1 MSTKDATQKAI
12 TQVTTNL
19 VRLSYA
25 SIWKASSVEEGQ
37 DAKYSSAILIPKSDT
52 VTLDKIEAA
61 VDHLKAEAAKK
72 FGGKTGKLPP
82 RFKLPLRDGDEEKP
96 NDEAYAG
103 HYFLNASSK
112 TQPGIVGLERGPDNK
127 LKRITAEAEVYSGCY
142 CRVSL
147 NFYIFDVSGNKGIAV
162 GLNNIQKVKDG
173 EPLAGRSNADDDF
186 DDEYVGEDGDGM
198 LD

>member
-1 MSTKDATQKAI
+1 MATKDATTKPV
-12 TQVTTNL
+12 TQVTTGL

-25 SIWKASSVEEGQ
+25 NVWKPSAVDEGA
-37 DAKYSSAILIPKSDT
+37 DLKYSSAILIPKTDT
-52 VTLDKIEAA
+52 ATLDKIEAA
-61 VDHLKAEAAKK
+61 VEHLKTEAAKK

-96 NDEAYAG
+96 NDETYAG
-103 HYFLNASSK
+103 HYFLNATSK
-112 TQPGIVGLERGPDNK
+112 TQPGIVGLERDADGK
-127 LKRITAEAEVYSGCY
+127 LKRITDEAEVYSGCY
-142 CRVSL
+142 ARVSL

-186 DDEYVGEDGDGM
+186 DEEYVDDEDGA